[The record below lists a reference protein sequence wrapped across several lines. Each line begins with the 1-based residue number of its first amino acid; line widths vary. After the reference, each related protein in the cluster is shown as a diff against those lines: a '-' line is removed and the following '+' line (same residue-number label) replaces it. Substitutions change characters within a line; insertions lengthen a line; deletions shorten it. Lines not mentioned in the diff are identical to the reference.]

1 VFHPLTVVIVCWF
14 AGQPCH
20 HFPPEPE
27 TESTMNPAAAAAAA
41 APAVVAAAAPEDLA
55 DPVDLAGLADS
66 VDDAEDGAEDPLE
79 GVWHQPYSAV
89 RVADLRRHVVV
100 QGATAAHTRDLTDL
114 DSNEVVEAVKALA
127 ESHPGHP
134 DVAVSSDGVEL

>member
-1 VFHPLTVVIVCWF
+1 
-14 AGQPCH
+14 
-20 HFPPEPE
+20 
-27 TESTMNPAAAAAAA
+27 MNPAAAAAA
-41 APAVVAAAAPEDLA
+41 APAVVAAAAPAVVAAAAPEDDLA
-55 DPVDLAGLADS
+55 DPVDLADLADS

-134 DVAVSSDGVEL
+134 DVAVSSEGVEL